1 MNKPLH
7 YVLTLL
13 FIGSLALQ
21 AQTPAYHWLTKSDG
35 ERNDRYSYEADNTFV
50 VDRQG
55 NSYQLGRINVQIDYG
70 DTILYSDNDEVG
82 AYALAKYNPA

>member
-1 MNKPLH
+1 MFK
-7 YVLTLL
+7 YFAFALL
-13 FIGSLALQ
+13 FFGLSRECIQ

-35 ERNDRYSYEADNTFV
+35 ERNDRYNYEADNTFL

-55 NSYQLGRINVQIDYG
+55 NSYQLERINVQIDYG

-82 AYALAKYNPA
+82 AYALAK